1 MVLAANSAA
10 IDKNADLR
18 FQFMLHAD
26 KKSAKK
32 WKDLPI
38 PFPKEPEKTVPKG
51 DLGGTAQLPHD
62 IVVHRPK

>member
-1 MVLAANSAA
+1 VVLAANSAA
-10 IDKNADLR
+10 MDKNAMFR

-26 KKSAKK
+26 KKSAAK

-38 PFPKEPEKTVPKG
+38 PFPKESVKEAPKD
-51 DLGGTAQLPHD
+51 DLGGISQIPAS